1 MNYFEGSFACTD
13 NYGCFLFFS
22 TAFLINLRPRSIVN
36 GSVNNAMKSVRTY
49 QLHVLSLSNYRNR
62 LITIGYCMIINN
74 NVLIESIVASDANFT
89 SDISADLK
97 KMKNYMQTFS
107 RMIRLDV
114 ISFLSKSGYPSL
126 PHSRPS
132 NQLFIF
138 SHLHVSFT

>member
-74 NVLIESIVASDANFT
+74 NVLIESIVASDVNFT
-89 SDISADLK
+89 SDISAD
-97 KMKNYMQTFS
+97 
-107 RMIRLDV
+107 
-114 ISFLSKSGYPSL
+114 
-126 PHSRPS
+126 
-132 NQLFIF
+132 
-138 SHLHVSFT
+138 